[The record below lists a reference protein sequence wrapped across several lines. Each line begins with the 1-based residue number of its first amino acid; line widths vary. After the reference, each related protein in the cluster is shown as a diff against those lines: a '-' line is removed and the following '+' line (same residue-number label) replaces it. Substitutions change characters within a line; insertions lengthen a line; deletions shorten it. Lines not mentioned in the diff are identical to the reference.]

1 MEQPVLETPRLSLRP
16 FTLADAP
23 DVQRLAGASEV
34 AETTLNV
41 PHPYEDGMAEQWIGG
56 QADRFTAGSNV
67 AYAITLRDG
76 GTLLG
81 AISLMITAQHH
92 RAEMGYWLGV
102 PFWNQG
108 YMTEAARGLVGYGF
122 RARGLHKITASHF
135 ARNPASG
142 RVMEKIGMR
151 HEGLLRE
158 HVRKGDGWEDLVLYG
173 LLASATGA
181 SR

>member
-1 MEQPVLETPRLSLRP
+1 MEQAVLETPRLSLRP

-34 AETTLNV
+34 ADTTLNV
-41 PHPYEDGMAEQWIGG
+41 PHPYENGMAEQWIGG
-56 QADRFTAGSNV
+56 QAELFTAGSNV

-81 AISLMITAQHH
+81 AISLGVTAQHR

-108 YMTEAARGLVGYGF
+108 YMTEAAEALVGWV
-122 RARGLHKITASHF
+122 TASTRGACTRSRRHTS
-135 ARNPASG
+135 PATPRRAGSWK
-142 RVMEKIGMR
+142 R
-151 HEGLLRE
+151 
-158 HVRKGDGWEDLVLYG
+158 
-173 LLASATGA
+173 SA
-181 SR
+181 

>member
-1 MEQPVLETPRLSLRP
+1 MEQAVLETPRLSLRP

-34 AETTLNV
+34 ADTMLNV
-41 PHPYEDGMAEQWIGG
+41 PHPYENGMAEQWIGG
-56 QADRFTAGSNV
+56 QAELFKAGSNV

-81 AISLMITAQHH
+81 AISLGVTAQHR

-108 YMTEAARGLVGYGF
+108 YMTEAAEALVGYGF
-122 RARGLHKITASHF
+122 HARGLHKITASHF
-135 ARNPASG
+135 ARNLASG

-151 HEGLLRE
+151 REGLLRE